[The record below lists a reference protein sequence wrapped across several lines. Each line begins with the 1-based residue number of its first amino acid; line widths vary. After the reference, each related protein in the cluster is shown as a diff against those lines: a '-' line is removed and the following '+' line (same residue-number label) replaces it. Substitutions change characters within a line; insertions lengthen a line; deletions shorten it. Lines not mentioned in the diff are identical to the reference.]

1 MALFGKRPSRA
12 DFEREAL
19 PHMPALYS
27 AALRLTRNERDA
39 EDLVQDAVLRA
50 YRFFDTFE
58 AGTNCKAWLFRILTN
73 VFCNRY
79 RERERERE
87 ILNEAESSD
96 ANVQQFTAGAAA
108 TQDVEAAL
116 LGRLVSEDV
125 ERALREVPQ
134 DFRLAV
140 ILADLEDFSYKEI
153 AEIMECPA
161 GTVMSRLYRGRKI
174 LQRLLYD
181 YAVDQGVI
189 DPARIRREDIVDASG
204 QGSGQ
209 AYGQDRG
216 QDRGQGGAQDGV
228 RNNDGKTVDFES
240 YRRKRGVVGEG

>member
-1 MALFGKRPSRA
+1 MALFKTRPSRT

-19 PHMPALYS
+19 PHLAALYS

-39 EDLVQDAVLRA
+39 EDLVQDAMLRA

-79 RERERERE
+79 RERERERV
-87 ILNEAESSD
+87 ILDEAESSD
-96 ANVQQFTAGAAA
+96 ANLEQFTAG
-108 TQDVEAAL
+108 TESTRDVEKAM
-116 LGRLVSEDV
+116 LGRMVSEDV
-125 ERALREVPQ
+125 EKALAQVPQ

-153 AEIMECPA
+153 ADIMECPA

-174 LQRLLYD
+174 LQKLLYD
-181 YAVDQGVI
+181 YAVEQG
-189 DPARIRREDIVDASG
+189 IVDP
-204 QGSGQ
+204 
-209 AYGQDRG
+209 
-216 QDRGQGGAQDGV
+216 V
-228 RNNDGKTVDFES
+228 RTPREGENDAANTVDLQA
-240 YRRKRGVVGEG
+240 YRRKRDSEGVA